1 MHETSI
7 IELEERVHNLELE
20 NAKLSE
26 ENQHL
31 SDTVEWM
38 HDMIWDLIRKS
49 HSAGAA

>member
-1 MHETSI
+1 MPESSI

-26 ENQHL
+26 EKQHL

-38 HDMIWDLIRKS
+38 HDMIWDLIRKNRPI
-49 HSAGAA
+49 GAA